1 MEFGILG
8 SDDGLPGFSGWERK
22 WNLILLRVSRNL
34 KHQSTPN
41 SSDST
46 IYPPRQ

>member
-22 WNLILLRVSRNL
+22 LGYGLGPSICLLTYGLELNIG
-34 KHQSTPN
+34 N
-41 SSDST
+41 G
-46 IYPPRQ
+46 